1 MTTPE
6 HAFTAKK
13 GRREATGLTAYLLRP
28 LNILRGYQRTDL
40 GPDLIAGL
48 TVAAVAVPQSM
59 AYASIAELPAQYG
72 LYTAIL
78 AVIVGALWGSSPY
91 LSTGPTNANSL
102 VVLSVLVAIA
112 TPGDPVFLLGASVMA
127 FLSGIFLLVLAGL
140 RLGAMATLASHPV
153 LLGFTAGAGVLI
165 AFGQLRHLLGLQYAS
180 TPAMYHMVAG
190 LAEHAHETHWP
201 TLLVGLG
208 TLGAMVLLKR
218 VSARAPAALVAITA
232 AALVVWL
239 LGLDHRGVRVIGD
252 IPRSLPPLTWEATGM
267 LPDLDLVRSLLV
279 GSLAVAA
286 LGLVEAVA
294 VAQSLA
300 RKEGQRLD
308 SNQEFFG
315 QGMANVTC
323 GLLSGY
329 PAAGSLTRSALNH
342 LAGARTQLS
351 GLFAGVTILAA
362 MLALAPYASFIPSA
376 GLAGIVLVV
385 AWRMVDRKGIVH
397 VFRTSRSETLIMAVT
412 FVATLVV
419 PLEFAV
425 LAGVLVSL
433 ALFVVRASLPHVYQT
448 VPDPTFR
455 HMVEAVDKPTCRQL
469 GIITIQG
476 PLFFGAV
483 YHVEEELRHHYEDH
497 AGQINLVLRMH
508 GVEMCD
514 LTGVEM
520 LKSTVNTYRRLG
532 GDVFIIRPCRPV
544 REIFEES
551 GFLNLLG
558 EDHILAEEGAI
569 EYLFDNIIDPAVC
582 GYECEH
588 RVFAECQAV
597 PKHPYDRRLTLPA
610 SHRPDPARTLEPQDF
625 LEYIQRTNAL
635 LLDVREPS
643 EFCAGHLPE
652 AKLLPLRELIAE
664 AHALPGDRPL
674 AITCRSGRRSA
685 RALRMLQ
692 DLGCD
697 TCRTLRGGILAWRAA
712 GLPVTAEHDLEPDGR
727 APACAGTGRTTERG
741 QRGQDAFQWMPDPE
755 VSRGAGKGSSA
766 P

>member
-1 MTTPE
+1 MTTPK
-6 HAFTAKK
+6 HAFTAQK
-13 GRREATGLTAYLLRP
+13 GRREATRLAAYLLRP
-28 LNILRGYQRTDL
+28 LDILRGYQRTDL

-59 AYASIAELPAQYG
+59 AYASVAELPAYYG

-78 AVIVGALWGSSPY
+78 AVIVGALWGSSRY
-91 LSTGPTNANSL
+91 LSTGPTNASSL
-102 VVLSVLVAIA
+102 VVLSVLVTIA
-112 TPGDPVFLLGASVMA
+112 NPGDPIFLLGASVMA
-127 FLSGIFLLVLAGL
+127 FLAGLFRLVLAGL
-140 RLGAMATLASHPV
+140 RLGAMTTLASRPV
-153 LLGFTAGAGVLI
+153 LLGFIAGAGVLI
-165 AFGQLRHLLGLQYAS
+165 AFGQLRHLLGLDYAS
-180 TPAMYHMVAG
+180 TPSLYHMVAG

-208 TLGAMVLLKR
+208 TLGATMLLKR
-218 VSARAPAALVAITA
+218 VSARTPAALVAVIA
-232 AALVVWL
+232 AALAVWL
-239 LGLDHRGVRVIGD
+239 FGLDHRGVQVIGE
-252 IPRSLPPLTWEATGM
+252 IPRSFPPLTWEATGM
-267 LPDLDLVRSLLV
+267 LPDLELVRSLLV

-286 LGLVEAVA
+286 LGLVEAIA
-294 VAQSLA
+294 AAQSLA

-308 SNQEFFG
+308 SNQELFG
-315 QGMANVTC
+315 QGIANVTC

-329 PAAGSLTRSALNH
+329 PASGSLTRSVLNH

-351 GLFAGVTILAA
+351 SLFAGVTILVA
-362 MLALAPYASFIPSA
+362 MLALAPYASLIPRA

-385 AWRMVDRKGIVH
+385 AWNMVDRKGIVH
-397 VFRTSRSETLIMAVT
+397 VFRTSRSEAGIMVVT
-412 FVATLVV
+412 FLATLVV
-419 PLEFAV
+419 PLEFAI

-433 ALFVVRASLPHVYQT
+433 GMFIVRASLPRVYQT

-455 HMVEAVDKPTCRQL
+455 HMVEAIDKPTCPQL

-483 YHVEEELRHHYEDH
+483 HHVEEELRHHHEDH
-497 AGQINLVLRMH
+497 PGQIHLVLRMH
-508 GVEMCD
+508 GVETCD

-520 LKSTVNTYRRLG
+520 LENIVNTYRRLG
-532 GDVFIIRPCRPV
+532 GDVFIIRPHRPV
-544 REIFEES
+544 REIFDES

-558 EDHILAEEGAI
+558 KDHILAQEEAI
-569 EYLFDNIIDPAVC
+569 EYLFDEVVDPAVC
-582 GYECEH
+582 SYECEH

-597 PKHPYDRRLTLPA
+597 SKHAYDMRLVLPPR
-610 SHRPDPARTLEPQDF
+610 HRPDPARTLEPRDF
-625 LEYIQRTNAL
+625 LEYIRRTDAL

-664 AHALPGDRPL
+664 AHTLPDDRPL

-692 DLGCD
+692 DMGCD

-712 GLPVTAEHDLEPDGR
+712 GLPVTAEQGVAGELSVKPDKL
-727 APACAGTGRTTERG
+727 P
-741 QRGQDAFQWMPDPE
+741 
-755 VSRGAGKGSSA
+755 SA

>member
-1 MTTPE
+1 MTTE
-6 HAFTAKK
+6 HASTAKK
-13 GRREATGLTAYLLRP
+13 GRRELAQLAAYVLKP
-28 LNILRGYQRTDL
+28 LDLFRGYQRADL
-40 GPDLIAGL
+40 GPDLVAGL

-59 AYASIAELPAQYG
+59 AYASIAELPPHYG
-72 LYTAIL
+72 LYTAVL
-78 AVIVGALWGSSPY
+78 AAIVGALWGSSRY

-112 TPGDPVFLLGASVMA
+112 APGEPIYLLAASVMA

-165 AFGQLRHLLGLQYAS
+165 AFGQLRHLLGLEYPS
-180 TPAMYHMVAG
+180 TPAMYHMLGG
-190 LAEHAHETHWP
+190 LIEHAHETHWP
-201 TLLVGLG
+201 TLAVGLG
-208 TLGAMVLLKR
+208 TLVLMVLLKR
-218 VSARAPAALVAITA
+218 VSAKLPAALAAITA

-239 LGLDHRGVRVIGD
+239 LGLDHRGVQVIGN
-252 IPRSLPPLTWEATGM
+252 IPRSLPPLTWDATGM
-267 LPDLDLVRSLLV
+267 WPDLDLVRSLLV

-286 LGLVEAVA
+286 LGLVEAIA

-315 QGMANVTC
+315 QGVANVTC
-323 GLLSGY
+323 GLFSGY

-342 LAGARTQLS
+342 LAGARTQVS
-351 GLFAGVTILAA
+351 GLFAGVTILVA
-362 MLALAPYASFIPSA
+362 MLLLAPYASFIPRA

-385 AWRMVDRKGIVH
+385 AWSMVDRRGIMH
-397 VFRTSRSETLIMAVT
+397 VLRTSRTEAMIMTVT

-433 ALFVVRASLPHVYQT
+433 AMFVVKASLPRVYQT
-448 VPDPTFR
+448 VPDDTFR
-455 HMVEAVDKPTCRQL
+455 HMVEAVDKPTCPQV

-483 YHVEEELRHHYEDH
+483 YHVEEALRHHHEDH
-497 AGQINLVLRMH
+497 PGQINLVLRMH

-520 LKSTVNTYRRLG
+520 LESTVNTYRRLG
-532 GDVFIIRPCRPV
+532 GDVFIIRPRRPV
-544 REIFEES
+544 RKIFEES
-551 GFLNLLG
+551 GFLDRLG
-558 EDHILAEEGAI
+558 EDHILPQEGAI
-569 EYLFDNIIDPAVC
+569 EHLFDSVVDPAVC
-582 GYECEH
+582 SYECEH

-597 PKHPYDRRLTLPA
+597 PKHAYDRRLALPPR
-610 SHRPDPARTLEPQDF
+610 HRPDPARILDPREF
-625 LEYIQRTNAL
+625 LEYVQQTNAL

-643 EFCAGHLPE
+643 EFREGHLAE
-652 AKLLPLRELIAE
+652 AKLMPLRELVTQART
-664 AHALPGDRPL
+664 LPADRPL
-674 AITCRSGRRSA
+674 ALTCRSGRRSA

-697 TCRTLRGGILAWRAA
+697 RCRTLRGGILAWRAA
-712 GLPVTAEHDLEPDGR
+712 GLPVTAEEAREFAEDEK
-727 APACAGTGRTTERG
+727 RG
-741 QRGQDAFQWMPDPE
+741 PKAK
-755 VSRGAGKGSSA
+755 VS
-766 P
+766 